1 MDTLEFTPNFNG
13 SEYEP
18 SIFPAK
24 VPILL
29 LNGRAGIAMGMAMN
43 IPPHNLIELM
53 DVCVAIT
60 ERKNEDGEV
69 VTNAMLMRI
78 NPAPDFPTE
87 ATIIGKS
94 GSRKFYT
101 TGMIVYQLAM
111 MTGPRGG
118 RAVCNNSIEVRIN

>member
-1 MDTLEFTPNFNG
+1 MEFTPNFNG
-13 SEYEP
+13 GKYEP
-18 SIFPAK
+18 SILPAK
-24 VPILL
+24 VPMLL
-29 LNGRAGIAMGMAMN
+29 LNGRSGITMGMAMN

-69 VTNAMLMRI
+69 VTDAMLMRI

-94 GSRKFYT
+94 GSRKLYT
-101 TGMIVYQLAM
+101 TGMIVCQSAM
-111 MTGPRGG
+111 MAGPRGG
-118 RAVCNNSIEVRIN
+118 G